1 MASLGMT
8 HAMQLIDEQHA
19 RQPQPI
25 APVQSQPDA
34 KRKFSRRAFLRGAA
48 TLVALPA
55 AGTAW
60 AREIEPFWLDL
71 HEVPLTI
78 KGLPRAFHGL
88 RLAQLT
94 DLHMDAHVPVA
105 YLRRVIERVNAAR
118 ADLVLVTGDVV
129 NHTMD
134 WIDASAQLLAE
145 LHAPTFVSFGNHDY
159 TSWNARPGPY
169 TVVADPLQKRLEEA
183 GCVVLRNRA
192 ASIERDGQKLF
203 IVGIEDLWSNYF
215 SPADAFARLDGRRQ
229 TIITMSHNPDSA
241 PHVIPFAPKLILA
254 GHTHGGQ
261 IRIPL
266 LGAPIL
272 PIVDRRFDQGWFPLD
287 NGCQMY
293 VSRGVGF
300 LMRARFCC
308 RPEVPVFVLSPT

>member
-1 MASLGMT
+1 
-8 HAMQLIDEQHA
+8 MQLIDEQHG
-19 RQPQPI
+19 PQSTLAQVEKP
-25 APVQSQPDA
+25 PA
-34 KRKFSRRAFLRGAA
+34 KRRFSRRAFLRGAA

-55 AGTAW
+55 AGTVW

-78 KGLPRAFHGL
+78 RGLPRAFAGL
-88 RLAQLT
+88 RVAQLT
-94 DLHMDAHVPVA
+94 DLHLDGHVPIT
-105 YLRRVIERVNAAR
+105 YLRRVVQRVNAIR
-118 ADLVLVTGDVV
+118 PDVVLVTGDVV

-134 WIDASAQLLAE
+134 WIDEAAQLLSE
-145 LHAPTFVSFGNHDY
+145 LQAPTFVSFGNHDY

-169 TVVADPLQKRLEEA
+169 TVLADPLQKRLEQA
-183 GCVVLRNRA
+183 GCVVLRNRFA
-192 ASIERDGQKLF
+192 WFERGGEKLF
-203 IVGIEDLWSNYF
+203 IVGIEDLWSNLF
-215 SPADAFARLDGRRQ
+215 SPAEAFEGLDGRRQ
-229 TIITMSHNPDSA
+229 AIITMSHNPDSA

-261 IRIPL
+261 LRIPL

-272 PIVDRRFDQGWFPLD
+272 PIVDRRFDQGLFALD

-300 LMRARFCC
+300 LLRARFCC
-308 RPEVPVFVLSPT
+308 RPEVPVFVLSPA